1 MFLQNAIAASLNYDK
16 CLAQKGDA
24 RCAQYTKTAFVLQ
37 VSTQYKPHTCRTL
50 DLTIL
55 VLCLCRLA
63 CQLDKALTNVGAL
76 LSNQVEGRVCTEIDP
91 RLAKD
96 QGGLHHALALPYS
109 ALWLTSGLKVCDL
122 YLMLAKPSKM
132 TSADCHAPP
141 VCL

>member
-1 MFLQNAIAASLNYDK
+1 MQNAIAASLNYDK

-24 RCAQYTKTAFVLQ
+24 RCVQHTKD
-37 VSTQYKPHTCRTL
+37 STSAAGIHLVQAPYVQKANSTNV
-50 DLTIL
+50 

-96 QGGLHHALALPYS
+96 KGGLQHTPALPCS
-109 ALWLTSGLKVCDL
+109 AL
-122 YLMLAKPSKM
+122 
-132 TSADCHAPP
+132 
-141 VCL
+141 